1 MKEKFMRSM
10 RKEKLRKDEADKYS
24 WMFHKIMSAMYH
36 SGDGITPETAHF
48 SLGPAD
54 GQNFI
59 HKFIRADI
67 GTMGS
72 GSDKNGNFVDIL
84 EMKWTDDSGEQQ
96 TRNLYFQIQH
106 ATNTM
111 FGDMN
116 LDSLPSK
123 KAKSK
128 KKKKSKKK

>member
-1 MKEKFMRSM
+1 
-10 RKEKLRKDEADKYS
+10 
-24 WMFHKIMSAMYH
+24 
-36 SGDGITPETAHF
+36 
-48 SLGPAD
+48 
-54 GQNFI
+54 
-59 HKFIRADI
+59 
-67 GTMGS
+67 MGS